1 MLIRIAQI
9 VAERATCGRKSV
21 GAVIAREG
29 RILSTGYNGPAAGM
43 PHCSS
48 DTCTFTQPCVRSIH
62 AEANA
67 IAFAAKN
74 GVSLEGSTLY
84 LTLSPCV
91 SCAQL
96 IANSGIERVVFE
108 HRYRDTAGF
117 LWLIKNSKVAVFQR
131 WDEKTCP
138 IIRISGPNINENWL
152 RVDQVE

>member
-9 VAERATCGRKSV
+9 VAERATCDRKSV

-29 RILSTGYNGPAAGM
+29 RILSTGYNGPASGM

-48 DTCTFTQPCVRSIH
+48 DTH

-96 IANSGIERVVFE
+96 IANSGIDRVVYLE
-108 HRYRDTAGF
+108 KYRVPDGVI
-117 LWLIKNSKVAVFQR
+117 WL
-131 WDEKTCP
+131 DEF
-138 IIRISGPNINENWL
+138 S
-152 RVDQVE
+152 QVEVDEADAEL

>member
-9 VAERATCGRKSV
+9 VAERATCDRKSV

-29 RILSTGYNGPAAGM
+29 RILSTGYNGPSAGM

-48 DTCTFTQPCVRSIH
+48 TSCDLSQSCVRSIH

-96 IANSGIERVVFE
+96 IANSGIDRVVYLE
-108 HRYRDTAGF
+108 KYRVPDGVI
-117 LWLIKNSKVAVFQR
+117 WL
-131 WDEKTCP
+131 DEF
-138 IIRISGPNINENWL
+138 S
-152 RVDQVE
+152 QVEVDEADAEL